1 MVVQESNS
9 SFPSRVRG
17 FTSLYLFKPNKRSS
31 FAHLAGP
38 ELPDKDEVTASTCGC
53 PGTAPAPR
61 LLKSPPPS
69 PSAADPAGSPPPAP
83 PWASGSSLRP
93 APGSEHMA
101 SRPPAGPRPSHA
113 PLLGPPI
120 SRALDAHR
128 TLPGRPTGRWWPTA
142 EGLRPRSR
150 ARARRALWGPHS
162 GAGGLSLPRAG
173 RHRTLGGQ
181 EEGRAQ
187 RARGAHGVLAHL
199 ASLRW
204 PFGPETQIVTFR
216 EVI

>member
-31 FAHLAGP
+31 FTHLAGP
-38 ELPDKDEVTASTCGC
+38 ELPDKDEVTASTCGR
-53 PGTAPAPR
+53 PGPAPAPQ

-93 APGSEHMA
+93 TPGSEHMA

-113 PLLGPPI
+113 PSLGPPI
-120 SRALDAHR
+120 SRAWDAHR
-128 TLPGRPTGRWWPTA
+128 TFPAG
-142 EGLRPRSR
+142 PR
-150 ARARRALWGPHS
+150 
-162 GAGGLSLPRAG
+162 GAGGQQLRDLGPEAGHGLVGLSGDPTVGPGVCPSLEQDVTGPWEDRRRAEHRGPVEHMGSWPILPPCAG
-173 RHRTLGGQ
+173 R
-181 EEGRAQ
+181 
-187 RARGAHGVLAHL
+187 LAPKPKSSRL
-199 ASLRW
+199 
-204 PFGPETQIVTFR
+204 EK
-216 EVI
+216 